1 MRLRPPYN
9 PQKSKNKRF
18 KKYKTNTTEE
28 EKADSLRRKQK
39 QTACSASRKE
49 SKKYKKEKTP
59 RKENA
64 SLSLRRKIKAKNREC
79 KNHWERKY
87 ISPSTKGKEFPL
99 VNPFLSCFDSC
110 NLKTLI
116 YQGIRYSFFCLLHYS
131 FTENKL
137 EDFIPKA
144 LNPPF
149 VIQSLNY
156 LLFSTDFCPSFCILR
171 PSNTMAAFSSV
182 VHFF

>member
-49 SKKYKKEKTP
+49 SKKYKKEKIP

-87 ISPSTKGKEFPL
+87 ISPGARRKEFPL
-99 VNPFLSCFDSC
+99 VNLFLFCHRNGPLSFLNVS
-110 NLKTLI
+110 
-116 YQGIRYSFFCLLHYS
+116 IR
-131 FTENKL
+131 
-137 EDFIPKA
+137 
-144 LNPPF
+144 NPR
-149 VIQSLNY
+149 S
-156 LLFSTDFCPSFCILR
+156 LFSLPPRED
-171 PSNTMAAFSSV
+171 
-182 VHFF
+182 